1 MEIVLVKE
9 KETPGTWR
17 FKEDKED
24 HPLTIYLTKEQV
36 KELGNPESIKVTI
49 KAAQMAELLYRLN

>member
-1 MEIVLVKE
+1 MEIILVKE

-17 FKEDKED
+17 YKEDKED

-49 KAAQMAELLYRLN
+49 EVA

>member
-1 MEIVLVKE
+1 MEIILVKE

-24 HPLTIYLTKEQV
+24 HPLTIYITKEQV
-36 KELGNPESIKVTI
+36 KELGDPESIKVTI
-49 KAAQMAELLYRLN
+49 EAA